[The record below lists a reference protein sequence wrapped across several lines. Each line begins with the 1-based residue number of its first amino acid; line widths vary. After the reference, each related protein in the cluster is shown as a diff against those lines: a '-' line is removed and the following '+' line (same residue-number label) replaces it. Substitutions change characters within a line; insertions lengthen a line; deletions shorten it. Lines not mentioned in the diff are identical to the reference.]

1 MSTREMLTNLI
12 DSVPD
17 SQMDL
22 LYQTVSNLLQI
33 MADAEDDA
41 FCLALAAQA
50 EQEDDGTR
58 YSLEELMAECEVTHA
73 DLQN

>member
-12 DSVPD
+12 NSVPD

-22 LYQTVSNLLQI
+22 LYQTVSSMLKI

-41 FCLALAAQA
+41 FCLALAEQA
-50 EQEDDGTR
+50 ALEDDGTR